1 MGPMEWEGAKM
12 LKGSLVLQGDGQG
25 HLRDVRFEDGPPA
38 PELRANLAAAAW
50 HADTVGDLRDGLVGD
65 SLVRLAVEARQLPE
79 PRDAWLMRIRL
90 PYIRI
95 TKPAWPRYQPNPE
108 YPNVPLAAQDEGR
121 VTLQYVVDE
130 DGLAVPT
137 SIKVLKGPT
146 GFVPSAVKTIL
157 RSRFEPPLS
166 GSCHVKQLVQQSVMF
181 KTRQEPW
188 PPASDGRPP
197 SPDH

>member
-1 MGPMEWEGAKM
+1 
-12 LKGSLVLQGDGQG
+12 
-25 HLRDVRFEDGPPA
+25 
-38 PELRANLAAAAW
+38 
-50 HADTVGDLRDGLVGD
+50 
-65 SLVRLAVEARQLPE
+65 
-79 PRDAWLMRIRL
+79 
-90 PYIRI
+90 
-95 TKPAWPRYQPNPE
+95 
-108 YPNVPLAAQDEGR
+108 
-121 VTLQYVVDE
+121 LQYVVDE

-157 RSRFEPPLS
+157 RSRFELPLS
-166 GSCHVKQLVQQSVMF
+166 GPCHVKQLVQQSVMF